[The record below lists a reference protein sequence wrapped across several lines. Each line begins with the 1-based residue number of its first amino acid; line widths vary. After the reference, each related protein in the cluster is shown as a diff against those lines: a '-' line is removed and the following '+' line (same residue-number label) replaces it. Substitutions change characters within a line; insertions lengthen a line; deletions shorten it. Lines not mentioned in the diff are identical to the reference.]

1 MEAFA
6 GMGKLFLFLFLF
18 LFFFF
23 FFISSA
29 HISQATDTMITISPG
44 QGLSGNQTLVSK
56 GGNFELGFF
65 SPGNSHKYYI
75 GIWYKK
81 IPQKDVIWVANR
93 VNPISNPSTSLLK
106 LSNNGNL
113 VLFNQSG
120 SQVWSSN
127 STVSTSNSTF
137 GELLDNGNLVI
148 RNNSNFSTPIW
159 QTFEHPS
166 HTWMPGAPLGV
177 NKLTGEF
184 QALTSWKSSE
194 DPSPGL
200 FSLSLALDRSSQLV
214 ELYNSSLVYASTGVW
229 NDQFFNSL
237 PKVFMEKD
245 IYNFSFVDNEE
256 QTYATYTVDDP
267 SMIFYIL
274 MDPSGQMKLFSWL
287 SDKKEWLLNYNQP
300 PALCDVYS
308 ACGAFG
314 VCHQRTSL
322 YCSCFVGYQPVSN
335 KDWALGA
342 WSSGCSRTTSFQ
354 CNDKNNISTGDSF
367 FEMSMVR
374 LPSNPQNLAAAQSAG
389 ECEQACRKH
398 CSCTAYAFDGQC
410 FIWNGDL
417 HNVEQLHD
425 GLAGTLYLRLA
436 ASDIPSPSPTN
447 SQTELEPEFIF
458 TGVAGLTVL
467 VSFLVF
473 VGLIWAHRRRPGARI
488 AMQLAE
494 GSLIPFTYS
503 DLQRMTKNFSD
514 LLGRGGF
521 GSVFKGSL
529 PDSTTIAVK
538 KLEGWRQG
546 EKQFRTEVITLG
558 SVQHVNL
565 VRLRGFCCEANKRL
579 LAYDFMAGGSLD
591 SHLFRSS
598 KVLDWETRFEII
610 LGVARAL
617 VYLHENCR
625 ECIIHCDIKPENI
638 LLDNELKPKV
648 ADFGMAKLIG
658 RDFSRV
664 LTTTR
669 GTLGYLAPE
678 WLLGLPIS
686 SKVDVY
692 SFGMML
698 FELISGGRNSN
709 QSEINE
715 NIDYF
720 PFRVA
725 CQLTEGDDDHIGD
738 LLDKRLQGQANLE
751 QVKRICTVAC
761 WCIQDWEVDRPSM
774 GQVVRILEGAVDA
787 TTPPVPRF
795 LQHLAESQ
803 GSFSF

>member
-1 MEAFA
+1 
-6 GMGKLFLFLFLF
+6 
-18 LFFFF
+18 
-23 FFISSA
+23 
-29 HISQATDTMITISPG
+29 MITISPG

-81 IPQKDVIWVANR
+81 IPQKDVIWVGNR
-93 VNPISNPSTSLLK
+93 INPISNPSTSLLK

-120 SQVWSSN
+120 SPVWSSN

-137 GELLDNGNLVI
+137 AELLDNGNLVI

-200 FSLSLALDRSSQLV
+200 FSLSLALNRSSQLV
-214 ELYNSSLVYASTGVW
+214 ELYNSSLIYASTGVW
-229 NDQFFNSL
+229 NGQFFNSL
-237 PKVFMEKD
+237 EKVFMEKN
-245 IYNFSFVDNEE
+245 IFNFSFVDNEE
-256 QTYATYTVDDP
+256 QKYATYIVDDP
-267 SMIFYIL
+267 SMIIYIL
-274 MDPSGQMKLFSWL
+274 MDPSGQVKQFSWL
-287 SDKKEWLLNYNQP
+287 SDKKEWLLNCNQP

-335 KDWALGA
+335 KEWDLGA
-342 WSSGCSRTTSFQ
+342 WSSGCSRKTSFQ
-354 CNDKNNISTGDSF
+354 CNDKNNISTGDGF
-367 FEMSMVR
+367 LEMSMVR
-374 LPSNPQNLAAAQSAG
+374 LPSNPQNLAAAQSAE
-389 ECEQACRKH
+389 ECEQACRKQ

-410 FIWNGDL
+410 SIWNGDL
-417 HNVEQLHD
+417 HNVKQLHD

-436 ASDIPSPSPTN
+436 ASDIPSPFPTN
-447 SQTELEPEFIF
+447 SQAELEPEFIF
-458 TGVAGLTVL
+458 TGVAGLIVL

-473 VGLIWAHRRRPGARI
+473 VGLIWVHRKRPSARI

-514 LLGRGGF
+514 ILGRGGF
-521 GSVFKGSL
+521 GSVFKGAL

-558 SVQHVNL
+558 SLQHVNL

-579 LAYDFMAGGSLD
+579 LAYDYMAGGSLD
-591 SHLFRSS
+591 THLFRSS

-617 VYLHENCR
+617 AYLHENCR

-725 CQLTEGDDDHIGD
+725 CQLIEGDDNHIGD
-738 LLDKRLQGQANLE
+738 LLDKRLQGEANLV

-774 GQVVRILEGAVDA
+774 GHVLRILEGAVDA
-787 TTPPVPRF
+787 TTPPVPR
-795 LQHLAESQ
+795 LLLHLAES
-803 GSFSF
+803 